1 MHGNLRTCGGEIFLY
16 ARKRLCSTGGTMS
29 FPTTQ
34 WTLLA
39 IATMNGDET
48 SREAMEELCRIYRAP
63 VFHFFRKHLDDPAD
77 AEDLTQE
84 LLSKLTQSRIWRRGD
99 ADLGRFRTY
108 LLAIATNAL
117 RTRLS
122 DRRRAGVQ
130 KSLDELLDL
139 GADFASPGAGEQEEF
154 DRHWATAAVTAAW
167 RAVQTRAEVR
177 PETARRF
184 AVLRRFLPGSAKPIS
199 NEEAAELLGLDHGNL
214 RTLVHRLRRDF
225 RDALRSAIAATIPPE
240 ADLDEEMAYLSGI
253 MSRSAFRSGPDEEIL
268 QQNAGN

>member
-1 MHGNLRTCGGEIFLY
+1 
-16 ARKRLCSTGGTMS
+16 MS

-48 SREAMEELCRIYRAP
+48 SREALEELCRVYRAP
-63 VFHFFRKHLDDPAD
+63 VLQFFRKHLDDPAD

-84 LLSKLTQSRIWRRGD
+84 LLSGLTQRRIWRRGQPD
-99 ADLGRFRTY
+99 MGRFRTY

-117 RTRLS
+117 RTWHT
-122 DRRRAGVQ
+122 DRKRAGLR
-130 KSLDELLDL
+130 KSLDELLDR
-139 GADFASPGAGEQEEF
+139 GADFASPDAGEQEEF
-154 DRHWATAAVTAAW
+154 DRLWAAAAVAAAW
-167 RAVQTRAEVR
+167 RSVQIRAEAR
-177 PETARRF
+177 PESARRF
-184 AVLRRFLPGSAKPIS
+184 AVLRHFLPGSAKPIS
-199 NEEAAELLGLDHGNL
+199 SEEAAELLGVDEGNL

-225 RDALRSAIAATIPPE
+225 RDALRSAIGATIPPE

-253 MSRSAFRSGPDEEIL
+253 MSRSAFRGGPDEETL